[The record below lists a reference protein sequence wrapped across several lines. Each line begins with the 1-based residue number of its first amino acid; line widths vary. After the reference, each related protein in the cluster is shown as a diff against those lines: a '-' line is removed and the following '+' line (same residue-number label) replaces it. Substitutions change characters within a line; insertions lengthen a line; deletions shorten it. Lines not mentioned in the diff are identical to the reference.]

1 MQKPDSIKPI
11 LIGVAIDNAS
21 EIIQSIHDFAHQF
34 PILTAVITAAFI
46 GRSVYHRYMRNT
58 G

>member
-1 MQKPDSIKPI
+1 MQKPDNIKPI

-21 EIIQSIHDFAHQF
+21 EVIQSIHDFAHQF
-34 PILTAVITAAFI
+34 PILSVVITAVFI
-46 GRSVYHRYMRNT
+46 GRFVYHKYMRNT

>member
-1 MQKPDSIKPI
+1 MQKPDKIKPI

-21 EIIQSIHDFAHQF
+21 EVIQTIHDFAHQF
-34 PILTAVITAAFI
+34 PILTVVITAAFI
-46 GRSVYHRYMRNT
+46 GRTVYHRYISNT